1 MGKADNL
8 LNKISECQR
17 ELKKIQDSCTHQKKD
32 IRFIDYRKGV
42 RYVCQNCKL
51 VLGWPS
57 KKEVDRWSSK

>member
-32 IRFIDYRKGV
+32 IKFIDYQRGV

-57 KKEVDRWSSK
+57 KEEVGKWSNK

>member
-1 MGKADNL
+1 MGNADNL

-32 IRFIDYRKGV
+32 IKFIDYQRGV

-57 KKEVDRWSSK
+57 KEEVDKWSNK

>member
-8 LNKISECQR
+8 INKISKYQR
-17 ELKKIQDSCTHQKKD
+17 ELKKIQDDCIHPTKD
-32 IRFIDYRKGV
+32 IRFIDYQKGV

-57 KKEVDRWSSK
+57 KKEIDRWSTK